1 MAVEVNI
8 PQEFQVS
15 CFSILVIFVSAFRL
29 SLPFF
34 FTLGC
39 TRAQLP
45 EKSINLLS
53 GLSSSSGL
61 SDSLCCVLAQDTQP
75 SQCLFP
81 PRGMNQKR
89 LDVMATSQNEGVGL
103 GEQGQQEKQL
113 ANLLD
118 V

>member
-15 CFSILVIFVSAFRL
+15 CFSILVIFLSAFRL

-34 FTLGC
+34 YPWMHARVTC
-39 TRAQLP
+39 STRAKLTSCAQLP

-61 SDSLCCVLAQDTQP
+61 SDSLCCVLAQDT
-75 SQCLFP
+75 
-81 PRGMNQKR
+81 
-89 LDVMATSQNEGVGL
+89 
-103 GEQGQQEKQL
+103 
-113 ANLLD
+113 
-118 V
+118 

>member
-15 CFSILVIFVSAFRL
+15 CFSILVIFLSSFRL

-34 FTLGC
+34 YPWMHARVTC
-39 TRAQLP
+39 STRAKLTSCAQLP

-61 SDSLCCVLAQDTQP
+61 SDSLCCVLAQDT
-75 SQCLFP
+75 
-81 PRGMNQKR
+81 
-89 LDVMATSQNEGVGL
+89 
-103 GEQGQQEKQL
+103 
-113 ANLLD
+113 
-118 V
+118 